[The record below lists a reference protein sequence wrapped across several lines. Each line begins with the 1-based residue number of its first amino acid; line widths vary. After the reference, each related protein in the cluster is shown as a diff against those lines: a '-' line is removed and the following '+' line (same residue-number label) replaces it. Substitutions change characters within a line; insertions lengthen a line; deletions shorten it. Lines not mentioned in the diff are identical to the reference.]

1 MHYACRDDGQL
12 NFIKTTTLWA
22 KLFFFEILFLTK
34 YIFQPI
40 VIFSDFFSNWD
51 IRIILPNLYFLL
63 LDAHNLLVELNLT
76 EIPNPR
82 WKENDL
88 HFSSLFG
95 CTWYLLLESKGG
107 TQF

>member
-1 MHYACRDDGQL
+1 M
-12 NFIKTTTLWA
+12 
-22 KLFFFEILFLTK
+22 K

-63 LDAHNLLVELNLT
+63 LDAHNLLVELNWT

-82 WKENDL
+82 WKGNDL
-88 HFSSLFG
+88 HFNFVVWMYNEFVVG
-95 CTWYLLLESKGG
+95 ITG
-107 TQF
+107 